1 MELYQLKKGKILV
14 IGDIILD
21 EYLKGSVSR
30 VSPEAPVPVLKP
42 DDKEL
47 RLGGASN
54 VAANVKSLGSRVEL
68 LGVVGRDEAGK
79 QLRSLLKGASIKSS
93 LSSSDKSTIHKLRLL
108 AGQQQLLRL
117 DIEQTF
123 DQKEWLSTK
132 KSFSKKLRNFGAVI
146 VSDYGKGTLHDVP
159 FIIQQAKKRDIP
171 VFIDPKGNNFNK
183 YKGAYIITPNYL
195 EFSTEVDGV
204 KSEQDLNNKAN
215 NMIKKLSLQGLL
227 ITRGQEGMTLFKKE
241 RGKVNRSDFPTEARD
256 VFDVSGA
263 GDTVIASLAAAQSS
277 GMTLED
283 SVKLANAA
291 AGIVVGKSGTAS
303 PSLAELS
310 ISLNSG
316 DSVLSKTEI
325 KDLVKEAK
333 KDSKKIV
340 FTNGCFDLLHVG
352 HITYLEEAKKLGDRL
367 VVALNSDNS
376 VKKLKGSKR
385 PINKL
390 KERAKQIAALNSVDW
405 VTSFSE
411 DTPLKLIKELEPDVL
426 IKGKDY
432 KVKDIAGSKEV
443 LSKGG
448 QVKTINLVKGVST
461 SNLIRKI
468 KDLDT

>member
-1 MELYQLKKGKILV
+1 MELYQLKRGKILV

-42 DDKEL
+42 EGREL

-54 VAANVKSLGSRVEL
+54 VAANVKALGSKVEL
-68 LGVVGRDEAGK
+68 VGVVGRDETGK
-79 QLRSLLKGASIKSS
+79 ELRSLLKDASIKSS
-93 LSSSDKSTIHKLRLL
+93 LTSSDKTTIHKLRLL

-117 DIEQTF
+117 DIEQNF
-123 DQKEWLSTK
+123 DRKEWFSIK
-132 KSFSKKLRNFGAVI
+132 KFFSKKLKNFDAVI

-195 EFSTEVDGV
+195 EFSTEVGGV
-204 KSEQDLNNKAN
+204 KNEQDLNTKAK

-227 ITRGQEGMTLFKKE
+227 ITRGQDGITLFKKE
-241 RGKVNRSDFPTEARD
+241 GGKVNRSDFPTVARD

-303 PSLAELS
+303 PSLLELS
-310 ISLNSG
+310 FRLNSS
-316 DSVLSKTEI
+316 DSVLSKPR
-325 KDLVKEAK
+325 
-333 KDSKKIV
+333 SK
-340 FTNGCFDLLHVG
+340 T
-352 HITYLEEAKKLGDRL
+352 
-367 VVALNSDNS
+367 
-376 VKKLKGSKR
+376 
-385 PINKL
+385 
-390 KERAKQIAALNSVDW
+390 
-405 VTSFSE
+405 
-411 DTPLKLIKELEPDVL
+411 
-426 IKGKDY
+426 
-432 KVKDIAGSKEV
+432 
-443 LSKGG
+443 
-448 QVKTINLVKGVST
+448 
-461 SNLIRKI
+461 
-468 KDLDT
+468 

>member
-30 VSPEAPVPVLKP
+30 VSPEAPVSVLKP
-42 DDKEL
+42 EDREL

-68 LGVVGRDEAGK
+68 LGVVGRDETGK
-79 QLRSLLKGASIKSS
+79 ELRSLLKDASIKSS
-93 LSSSDKSTIHKLRLL
+93 LASSDKTTIHKLRLL

-123 DQKEWLSTK
+123 DWKEWRSTK
-132 KSFSKKLRNFGAVI
+132 KSFSKKLKDFGAVI
-146 VSDYGKGTLHDVP
+146 VSDYGKGTLQDVP
-159 FIIQQAKKRDIP
+159 FIIQQAKKRDIR

-195 EFSTEVDGV
+195 EFSTEVGGV
-204 KSEQDLNNKAN
+204 KNEQELNSKAS

-316 DSVLSKTEI
+316 DSVLSKAQI

-352 HITYLEEAKKLGDRL
+352 HITYLEEAEQLGDRL
-367 VVALNSDNS
+367 VVALNSDSS
-376 VKKLKGSKR
+376 VRKLKGSKR

-390 KERAKQIAALNSVDW
+390 KDRAKQIAALDSVDW

-426 IKGKDY
+426 VKGKDY
-432 KVKDIAGSKEV
+432 KVKNITGSKEV

-448 QVKTINLVKGVST
+448 QVKTIKLIKGVST
-461 SNLIRKI
+461 SNLIKKI
-468 KDLDT
+468 KDLDS

>member
-1 MELYQLKKGKILV
+1 MELYQLKRGKILV

-42 DDKEL
+42 EGREL

-54 VAANVKSLGSRVEL
+54 VAANVKALGSKVEL
-68 LGVVGRDEAGK
+68 VGVVGRDETGK
-79 QLRSLLKGASIKSS
+79 ELRSLLKDASIKSS
-93 LSSSDKSTIHKLRLL
+93 LPSSDKTTIHKLRLL

-117 DIEQTF
+117 DIEQNF
-123 DQKEWLSTK
+123 DRKEWFSIK
-132 KSFSKKLRNFGAVI
+132 KFFSKKLKNFGAVI

-195 EFSTEVDGV
+195 EFSTEVGGV
-204 KSEQDLNNKAN
+204 KNEQDLNTKAK

-227 ITRGQEGMTLFKKE
+227 ITRGQEGMTLFEKE
-241 RGKVNRSDFPTEARD
+241 GSKVNRSDFPTVARD

-303 PSLAELS
+303 PSLLELS
-310 ISLNSG
+310 FRLNSS

-367 VVALNSDNS
+367 VVALNSDSS
-376 VKKLKGSKR
+376 VRKLKGVKR

-390 KERAKQIAALNSVDW
+390 NERAKQIAALDSVDW

-426 IKGKDY
+426 VKGKDY
-432 KVKDIAGSKEV
+432 KVKDIVGSKAV
-443 LSKGG
+443 LSQGG
-448 QVKTINLVKGVST
+448 QVKTIKLVKGIST
-461 SNLIRKI
+461 SNLIKKI
-468 KDLDT
+468 KDLDS

>member
-1 MELYQLKKGKILV
+1 
-14 IGDIILD
+14 
-21 EYLKGSVSR
+21 
-30 VSPEAPVPVLKP
+30 
-42 DDKEL
+42 
-47 RLGGASN
+47 
-54 VAANVKSLGSRVEL
+54 
-68 LGVVGRDEAGK
+68 
-79 QLRSLLKGASIKSS
+79 
-93 LSSSDKSTIHKLRLL
+93 
-108 AGQQQLLRL
+108 
-117 DIEQTF
+117 
-123 DQKEWLSTK
+123 
-132 KSFSKKLRNFGAVI
+132 
-146 VSDYGKGTLHDVP
+146 
-159 FIIQQAKKRDIP
+159 DIP

-195 EFSTEVDGV
+195 EFSTEVGGV
-204 KSEQDLNNKAN
+204 KNEQELNGKAS

-291 AGIVVGKSGTAS
+291 AGIVIGKSGTAS

-316 DSVLSKTEI
+316 DSVLSKAQI

-352 HITYLEEAKKLGDRL
+352 HITYLEEAEQLGDRL
-367 VVALNSDNS
+367 VVALNSDSS
-376 VKKLKGSKR
+376 VRKLKGSKR

-390 KERAKQIAALNSVDW
+390 KDRAKQI
-405 VTSFSE
+405 
-411 DTPLKLIKELEPDVL
+411 
-426 IKGKDY
+426 
-432 KVKDIAGSKEV
+432 
-443 LSKGG
+443 
-448 QVKTINLVKGVST
+448 
-461 SNLIRKI
+461 
-468 KDLDT
+468 

>member
-30 VSPEAPVPVLKP
+30 VSPEAPVSVLKP
-42 DDKEL
+42 EDREL

-68 LGVVGRDEAGK
+68 LGVVGRDETGK
-79 QLRSLLKGASIKSS
+79 ELRSLLKDASIKAS
-93 LSSSDKSTIHKLRLL
+93 LASSDKTTIHKLRLL

-123 DQKEWLSTK
+123 DWKEWRSTK
-132 KSFSKKLRNFGAVI
+132 KSFSKKLKDFGAVI
-146 VSDYGKGTLHDVP
+146 VSDYGKGTLQEVP

-195 EFSTEVDGV
+195 EFSTEVGGV
-204 KSEQDLNNKAN
+204 KNEQELNSKAS
-215 NMIKKLSLQGLL
+215 NMIKKLGLQGLL

-316 DSVLSKTEI
+316 DSVLSKAQI

-352 HITYLEEAKKLGDRL
+352 HITYLEEAEQLGDRL
-367 VVALNSDNS
+367 VVALNSDSS
-376 VKKLKGSKR
+376 VRKLKGSKR

-390 KERAKQIAALNSVDW
+390 KDRAKQIAALDSVDW

-426 IKGKDY
+426 VKGKDY
-432 KVKDIAGSKEV
+432 KVKNITGSKEV

-448 QVKTINLVKGVST
+448 QVKTIKLIKGVST
-461 SNLIRKI
+461 SNLIKKI
-468 KDLDT
+468 KDLDS

>member
-30 VSPEAPVPVLKP
+30 VSPEAPVSVLKP
-42 DDKEL
+42 EDREL

-68 LGVVGRDEAGK
+68 LGVVGRDETGK
-79 QLRSLLKGASIKSS
+79 ELRSLLKDASIKSS
-93 LSSSDKSTIHKLRLL
+93 LASSDKTTIHKLRLL

-123 DQKEWLSTK
+123 DWKEWRSTK
-132 KSFSKKLRNFGAVI
+132 KSFSKKLKDFGAVI
-146 VSDYGKGTLHDVP
+146 VSDYGKGTLQDVP

-195 EFSTEVDGV
+195 EFSTEVGGV
-204 KSEQDLNNKAN
+204 KNEQELNGKAS

-291 AGIVVGKSGTAS
+291 AGIVVGKSGTAY

-316 DSVLSKTEI
+316 DSVLSKAQI

-352 HITYLEEAKKLGDRL
+352 HITYLEEAEQLGDRL
-367 VVALNSDNS
+367 VVALNSDSS
-376 VKKLKGSKR
+376 VRKLKGSKR

-390 KERAKQIAALNSVDW
+390 KDRAKQIAALDSVDW

-426 IKGKDY
+426 VKGKDY
-432 KVKDIAGSKEV
+432 KVKNITGSKEV

-448 QVKTINLVKGVST
+448 QVKTIKLIKGVST
-461 SNLIRKI
+461 SNLIKKI
-468 KDLDT
+468 KDLDS

>member
-21 EYLKGSVSR
+21 EYLKGLVSR
-30 VSPEAPVPVLKP
+30 VSPEAPVSVLKP
-42 DDKEL
+42 EDREL

-68 LGVVGRDEAGK
+68 LGVVGRDETGK
-79 QLRSLLKGASIKSS
+79 ELRSLLKDASIKAS
-93 LSSSDKSTIHKLRLL
+93 LASSDKTTIHKLRLL

-123 DQKEWLSTK
+123 DWKEWRSTK
-132 KSFSKKLRNFGAVI
+132 KSFSKKLKDFGAVI
-146 VSDYGKGTLHDVP
+146 VSDYGKGTLQDVP

-195 EFSTEVDGV
+195 EFSTEVGGV
-204 KSEQDLNNKAN
+204 KNEQELNSKAS

-291 AGIVVGKSGTAS
+291 AGIVIGKSGTAS

-316 DSVLSKTEI
+316 DSVLSKAQI

-352 HITYLEEAKKLGDRL
+352 HIAYLEEAEQLGDRL
-367 VVALNSDNS
+367 VVALNSDSS
-376 VKKLKGSKR
+376 VRKLKGSKR

-390 KERAKQIAALNSVDW
+390 KDRAKQIAALDSVDW

-426 IKGKDY
+426 VKGKDY
-432 KVKDIAGSKEV
+432 KVKNITGSKEV

-448 QVKTINLVKGVST
+448 QVKTIKLIKGVST
-461 SNLIRKI
+461 SNLIKKI
-468 KDLDT
+468 KDLDS

>member
-42 DDKEL
+42 NNKEL

-79 QLRSLLKGASIKSS
+79 KLRALLNNALIKSS
-93 LSSSDKSTIHKLRLL
+93 LTSSSKNTIHKLRLL

-123 DQKEWLSTK
+123 DQKEWISTK
-132 KSFSKKLRNFGAVI
+132 KYFSRKLKDFGSVI
-146 VSDYGKGTLHDVP
+146 VSDYGKGTLQDVP
-159 FIIQQAKKRDIP
+159 YIIKQAKKRDIP
-171 VFIDPKGNNFNK
+171 VFIDPKGNNFSK
-183 YKGAYIITPNYL
+183 YRGAYIITPNYL
-195 EFSTEVDGV
+195 EFSTEVGGV
-204 KSEQDLNNKAN
+204 KSEQDLNSKAH

-227 ITRGQEGMTLFKKE
+227 ITRGQAGMTLFKKKK
-241 RGKVNRSDFPTEARD
+241 GKVNRSDFPTKARD

-291 AGIVVGKSGTAS
+291 AGIVVGKPGTAS

-316 DSVLSKTEI
+316 HSVLSKTEI
-325 KDLVKEAK
+325 KGLVKEAK
-333 KDSKKIV
+333 KDLKKIV
-340 FTNGCFDLLHVG
+340 FTNGCFDLLHAG

-367 VVALNSDNS
+367 VVALNADSS
-376 VKKLKGSKR
+376 VKKLKGAKR

-390 KERAKQIAALNSVDW
+390 KERAKQIAALDSVDW
-405 VTSFSE
+405 VTSFTE
-411 DTPLKLIKELEPDVL
+411 DTPLKLIKELEPDILV
-426 IKGKDY
+426 KGKDY

-448 QVKTINLVKGVST
+448 QVKTIKLVKGMST
-461 SNLIRKI
+461 SNLIKKI
-468 KDLDT
+468 KDLDS

>member
-1 MELYQLKKGKILV
+1 MDLHQLKQGKILI

-21 EYLKGSVSR
+21 EYLQGTVSR
-30 VSPEAPVPVLKP
+30 VSPEAPVPVLRP
-42 DDKEL
+42 DDREL
-47 RLGGASN
+47 RLGGAAN
-54 VAANVKSLGSRVEL
+54 VASNVKSLGAKVEL
-68 LGVVGRDEAGK
+68 IGVLGKDTAAKE
-79 QLRSLLKGASIKSS
+79 LRELLKNKSIRASLTNSEK
-93 LSSSDKSTIHKLRLL
+93 TTVHKLRLL

-117 DIEQTF
+117 DREESF
-123 DQKEWLSTK
+123 TK
-132 KSFSKKLRNFGAVI
+132 KDWQVTKNTFSKKLKGFNAVI
-146 VSDYGKGTLHDVP
+146 VSDYGKDTLVDVP
-159 FIIQQAKKRDIP
+159 FLIKESKKKNIP

-183 YKGAYIITPNYL
+183 YKGAYIITPNFM
-195 EFSTEVDGV
+195 EFSTEVGGV
-204 KSEQDLNNKAN
+204 SSESDFTNKAN
-215 NMIKKLSLQGLL
+215 KLIKKLALQALL
-227 ITRGQEGMTLFKKE
+227 VTRGQEGMTLFKKD
-241 RGKVNRSDFPTEARD
+241 RDKIKRTDFPTEARD

-263 GDTVIASLAAAQSS
+263 GDTVIASLASAQSS

-316 DSVLSKTEI
+316 DSVLSKPEI

-367 VVALNSDNS
+367 IVALNSDNS
-376 VKKLKGSKR
+376 VKKLKGAKR
-385 PINKL
+385 PIHKL
-390 KERAKQIAALNSVDW
+390 KERAKQIAALDSVDW
-405 VTSFSE
+405 VTSFTE

-426 IKGKDY
+426 VKGKDY

-443 LSKGG
+443 LAKGG
-448 QVKTINLVKGVST
+448 QVKTIKLVKGVST
-461 SNLIRKI
+461 SNLIKKI
-468 KDLDT
+468 KDLGS

>member
-1 MELYQLKKGKILV
+1 MNLYQLKKAKILIV
-14 IGDIILD
+14 GDIILD
-21 EYLKGSVSR
+21 EYLKGSVTR

-42 DDKEL
+42 EQRDL

-54 VAANVKSLGSRVEL
+54 VAVNAKALGSKVEL
-68 LGVVGRDEAGK
+68 IGVTGK
-79 QLRSLLKGASIKSS
+79 DTASRELKGLLKNKSIKSS
-93 LSSSDKSTIHKLRLL
+93 LVSSNKITVIKTRLL

-117 DIEQTF
+117 DQEESFT
-123 DQKEWLSTK
+123 KEEWLATRK
-132 KSFSKKLRNFGAVI
+132 LFSNRLKNFNAVI
-146 VSDYGKGTLHDVP
+146 LSDYGKGTLLDIP
-159 FIIQQAKKRDIP
+159 FLIKESKKRKIP

-183 YKGAYIITPNYL
+183 YKGAYIITPNFL
-195 EFSTEVDGV
+195 EFSNEVGGIS
-204 KSEQDLNNKAN
+204 SEQELNAKAK
-215 NMIKKLSLQGLL
+215 NMIKKLSLEALL

-241 RGKVNRSDFPTEARD
+241 KGTVNRSDFPTETRD

-263 GDTVIASLAAAQSS
+263 GDTVIASLASALSS

-283 SVKLANAA
+283 SVKLANVA
-291 AGIVVGKSGTAS
+291 AGIVVSKSGTAS

-340 FTNGCFDLLHVG
+340 FTNGCFHLLHAG
-352 HITYLEEAKKLGDRL
+352 HITYLDEAKKLGDRL
-367 VVALNSDNS
+367 IVALNSDSS
-376 VKKLKGSKR
+376 VKKLKGAKR
-385 PINKL
+385 PIHKL
-390 KERAKQIAALNSVDW
+390 KERAKQIAALDSVDW

-426 IKGKDY
+426 VKGKDY

-448 QVKTINLVKGVST
+448 QVKTIKLVKGIST
-461 SNLIRKI
+461 TSLIRKI
-468 KDLDT
+468 KNLDS

>member
-1 MELYQLKKGKILV
+1 MDLHQLKQGKILI

-21 EYLKGSVSR
+21 EYLQGTVSR
-30 VSPEAPVPVLKP
+30 VSPEAPVPVLRP
-42 DDKEL
+42 DDREL
-47 RLGGASN
+47 RLGGAAN
-54 VAANVKSLGSRVEL
+54 VASNVKSLGAKVEL
-68 LGVVGRDEAGK
+68 IGVLGKDTAAKE
-79 QLRSLLKGASIKSS
+79 LRELLKNKSIRASLTNSEK
-93 LSSSDKSTIHKLRLL
+93 TTVHKLRLL

-117 DIEQTF
+117 DREESF
-123 DQKEWLSTK
+123 TK
-132 KSFSKKLRNFGAVI
+132 KDWQVTKNTFSKKLKGFNAVI
-146 VSDYGKGTLHDVP
+146 VSDYGKDTLVDVP
-159 FIIQQAKKRDIP
+159 FLIKESKKKNIP

-183 YKGAYIITPNYL
+183 YKGAYIITPNFM
-195 EFSTEVDGV
+195 EFSTEVGGV
-204 KSEQDLNNKAN
+204 SSESDFTNKAN
-215 NMIKKLSLQGLL
+215 KLIKKLALQALL
-227 ITRGQEGMTLFKKE
+227 VTRGQEGMTLFKKD
-241 RGKVNRSDFPTEARD
+241 RDKIKRTDFPTEARD

-263 GDTVIASLAAAQSS
+263 GDTVIASLASAQSS

-316 DSVLSKTEI
+316 DSVLSKPEI

-367 VVALNSDNS
+367 IVALNSDNS
-376 VKKLKGSKR
+376 VKKLKGAKR
-385 PINKL
+385 PIHKL
-390 KERAKQIAALNSVDW
+390 KERAKQIAALDSVDW
-405 VTSFSE
+405 VTSFTE

-426 IKGKDY
+426 VKGKDY

-443 LSKGG
+443 LSQGG
-448 QVKTINLVKGVST
+448 QVKTIKLVKGVST
-461 SNLIRKI
+461 SNLIKRI
-468 KDLDT
+468 KDLDS